1 MEPRKKDRAQTPET
15 ITSPV
20 QDDSNIRQKSEESPC
35 PKSSVSKESDSSC
48 QKRP

>member
-1 MEPRKKDRAQTPET
+1 MKPRKRDRVQIPET

-35 PKSSVSKESDSSC
+35 PKSSVLKENNPSC
-48 QKRP
+48 